1 MSQTLFLTLRIFSA
15 TGGIEKV
22 CRIVGKALYETGLQE
37 GSRSKIFCLHGNRL
51 PANSNH
57 YFPQLMFTGFGGHRA
72 SFILHSIKASRSA
85 EVIMMSHINLLM
97 VGVLIKWFNP
107 SIKLVMLAHG
117 IEVWNRL
124 PAWKKWMLGR
134 CDLIL
139 PVSQF
144 TKDKMVGL
152 HGLPQNKLQVLNNC
166 LDPFLEKPLQ
176 QERQAGLLQRYGLQ
190 IEDKILLTVARMA
203 DTEVYKGYDKVI
215 QALPLLVEAYP
226 ALRYLLVGSY
236 GKKEKKRLDNMI
248 RQLGLEGRV
257 IFAGF
262 VADEELAAHFNLA
275 DIFIMPSEKE
285 GFGIV
290 FIEAMFYGKP
300 VIAGNIDGSVDALR
314 NGELGLLVDPGNVE
328 EISAAVKK
336 ILNEP
341 GKFLPDAEKLEQHFG
356 YSGYKR
362 KLNAFLE

>member
-1 MSQTLFLTLRIFSA
+1 M
-15 TGGIEKV
+15 
-22 CRIVGKALYETGLQE
+22 GKALYETGLQE
-37 GSRSKIFCLHGNRL
+37 GIRSKIFCLHGERL
-51 PANSNH
+51 PAHSNH

-72 SFILHSIKASRSA
+72 GFILNSIKTSRRA
-85 EVIMMSHINLLM
+85 KVVMLSHINLLM
-97 VGVLIKWFNP
+97 VGVLIKWLNP

-117 IEVWNRL
+117 IEVWDRL
-124 PAWKKWMLGR
+124 PGWKKWMLGR

-144 TKDKMVGL
+144 TKDKMVAL
-152 HGLPQNKLQVLNNC
+152 HGLPENKLQVLNNC
-166 LDPFLEKPLQ
+166 LDPFLERPLQ
-176 QERQAGLLQRYGLQ
+176 AGRQAGLLERYGLQ
-190 IEDKILLTVARMA
+190 AGDKILLTVARMA

-215 QALPLLVEAYP
+215 QALPLLVDAYP
-226 ALRYLLVGSY
+226 DLRYLLVGSY
-236 GKKEKKRLDNMI
+236 GKKEKGRLDNMI
-248 RQLGLEGRV
+248 RQQGLEGRV
-257 IFAGF
+257 IIAGF

-328 EISAAVKK
+328 EIAAAVKK
-336 ILNEP
+336 ILANA
-341 GKFLPDAEKLEQHFG
+341 GKFLPDADKLQAHFG
-356 YSGYKR
+356 YTAYKR
-362 KLNAFLE
+362 KLSEFLNA

>member
-1 MSQTLFLTLRIFSA
+1 M
-15 TGGIEKV
+15 
-22 CRIVGKALYETGLQE
+22 GKALYETGLQE
-37 GSRSKIFCLHGNRL
+37 GIRSKIFCLHGERL
-51 PANSNH
+51 PAHSNH

-72 SFILHSIKASRSA
+72 GFILNSIKTSRRA
-85 EVIMMSHINLLM
+85 KVVMLSHINLLM
-97 VGVLIKWFNP
+97 VGVLIKWLNP

-117 IEVWNRL
+117 IEVWDRL
-124 PAWKKWMLGR
+124 PGWKKWMLDR

-144 TKDKMVGL
+144 TKDKMVAL
-152 HGLPQNKLQVLNNC
+152 HGLPENKLQVLNNC
-166 LDPFLEKPLQ
+166 LDPFLERPLQ
-176 QERQAGLLQRYGLQ
+176 AGRQAGLLERYGLQ
-190 IEDKILLTVARMA
+190 AGDKILLTVARMA

-215 QALPLLVEAYP
+215 QALPLLVETYP
-226 ALRYLLVGSY
+226 NLRYLLVGSY
-236 GKKEKKRLDNMI
+236 GKKEKGRLDNMI
-248 RQLGLEGRV
+248 RQQGLEGRV

-328 EISAAVKK
+328 EIAAAVKK
-336 ILNEP
+336 ILANA
-341 GKFLPDAEKLEQHFG
+341 GKFLPDADKLQAHFG
-356 YSGYKR
+356 YTAYKR
-362 KLNAFLE
+362 KLSEFLNA

>member
-1 MSQTLFLTLRIFSA
+1 M
-15 TGGIEKV
+15 
-22 CRIVGKALYETGLQE
+22 GKALYETGLQE
-37 GSRSKIFCLHGNRL
+37 GIRSKIFCLHGERL
-51 PANSNH
+51 PAHSNH

-72 SFILHSIKASRSA
+72 GFILNSIKTSRRA
-85 EVIMMSHINLLM
+85 KVVMLSHINLLM
-97 VGVLIKWFNP
+97 VGVLIKWLNP

-117 IEVWNRL
+117 IEVWDRL
-124 PAWKKWMLGR
+124 PGWKKWMLGR

-144 TKDKMVGL
+144 TKDKMVAL
-152 HGLPQNKLQVLNNC
+152 HGLPENKLQVLNNC
-166 LDPFLEKPLQ
+166 LDPFLERPLQ
-176 QERQAGLLQRYGLQ
+176 AGRQAGLLERYGLQ
-190 IEDKILLTVARMA
+190 AGDKILLTVARMA

-215 QALPLLVEAYP
+215 QALPLLVDAYP
-226 ALRYLLVGSY
+226 DLRYLLVGSY
-236 GKKEKKRLDNMI
+236 GKKEKGRLDNMI
-248 RQLGLEGRV
+248 RQQGLEGRV

-328 EISAAVKK
+328 EIAAAVKK
-336 ILNEP
+336 ILANA
-341 GKFLPDAEKLEQHFG
+341 GKFLPDADKLQAHFG
-356 YSGYKR
+356 YTAYKR
-362 KLNAFLE
+362 KLSEFLNA